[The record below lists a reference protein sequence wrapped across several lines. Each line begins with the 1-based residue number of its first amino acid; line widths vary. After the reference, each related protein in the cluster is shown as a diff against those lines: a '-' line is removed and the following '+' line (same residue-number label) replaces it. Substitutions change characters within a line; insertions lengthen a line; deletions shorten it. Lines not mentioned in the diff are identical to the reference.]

1 MPQIKQIQK
10 MVEELEIKKGFSRNI
25 YHKITRLKEEITEL
39 EDAVK
44 KNIKSRI
51 AEESIDCLFFV
62 CSILSMLK
70 VDGDKIFL
78 EKYKKN
84 MKRFKGK
91 GLDTFAE

>member
-1 MPQIKQIQK
+1 MPNLKRIQK
-10 MVEELEIKKGFSRNI
+10 MVEQLEVDKGFSRNI
-25 YHKITRLKEEITEL
+25 HHKITRLKEEVAEL

-44 KNIKSRI
+44 RNLKTKI

-84 MKRFKGK
+84 MKRFKGE